1 MANTLKNLLHT
12 QLSTDSATLYT
23 CPSNTKTI
31 VIGMSAANI
40 LSNQN
45 ANFSTGIQDSS
56 GAAAKVTHIVKNTTV
71 APGGTEVV
79 VGGDHKII
87 MQAGN
92 ILKAVSSDS
101 DSLDI
106 IVSFVE
112 QT

>member
-1 MANTLKNLLHT
+1 MANTLKNLLRT

-23 CPSNTKTI
+23 CPGSTKTI
-31 VIGMSAANI
+31 VIGMSAANV
-40 LSNQN
+40 LPNN
-45 ANFSTGIQDSS
+45 NVNFSAGIQDS
-56 GAAAKVTHIVKNTTV
+56 AAATGKVTHVVKNATI
-71 APGGTEVV
+71 APGGTEVI

-87 MQAGN
+87 MQTGN

>member
-45 ANFSTGIQDSS
+45 ANFSTGIQDSG

-106 IVSFVE
+106 IVSYVE

>member
-1 MANTLKNLLHT
+1 MANTLKNILRT

-23 CPSNTKTI
+23 CPSSTKTI
-31 VIGMSAANI
+31 IIGMSAANV
-40 LSNQN
+40 LPNQN
-45 ANFSTGIQDSS
+45 VNFSAGIQDS
-56 GAAAKVTHIVKNTTV
+56 AASTGRVAHIVKNATV

-87 MQAGN
+87 MQTGN
-92 ILKAVSSDS
+92 IIKAVASDS

-106 IVSFVE
+106 VISFVE

>member
-31 VIGMSAANI
+31 VIGMSAANV
-40 LSNQN
+40 LSNNN
-45 ANFSTGIQDSS
+45 ANFSAGIQDSS
-56 GAAAKVTHIVKNTTV
+56 GAAARVTHIVKNATV
-71 APGGTEVV
+71 APGGTEVI

-87 MQAGN
+87 LEPTHR
-92 ILKAVSSDS
+92 LKAVASDS

-106 IVSFVE
+106 VVSFVE

>member
-1 MANTLKNLLHT
+1 MANTLKNLLQT
-12 QLSTDSATLYT
+12 QLSVDSATLYT
-23 CPSNTKTI
+23 CPGSTKTI
-31 VIGMSAANI
+31 IIGMSAANV
-40 LSNQN
+40 LSNSN
-45 ANFSTGIQDSS
+45 VNFSAGIQDSAS
-56 GAAAKVTHIVKNTTV
+56 GNLAHIVKNATI
-71 APGGTEVV
+71 APGGTEVI

-87 MQAGN
+87 MQTGN